1 MTSGDRIYLTKG
13 ERGIF
18 MDENRLKEAG
28 IDYDGALDRFVGNRM
43 LYEKYLTKFLSDT
56 HVADARAALL
66 REDYPDLLEQTHAL
80 KGLAGTLGMTGL
92 YEKSADIVKSL
103 RAEEREGIEEQLHGI
118 ELEHQRMLELIR
130 S

>member
-1 MTSGDRIYLTKG
+1 
-13 ERGIF
+13 
-18 MDENRLKEAG
+18 MDENRLREAG

-56 HVADARAALL
+56 HVTDARAALL
-66 REDYPDLLEQTHAL
+66 RGDYSDLLEQTHAL

-103 RAEEREGIEEQLHGI
+103 RAEEREGIEEQLQGI
-118 ELEHQRMLELIR
+118 ELEHQRILELIR